1 MNGSQFD
8 ETLYWTLIDLANG
21 FLTGTMIG
29 GYYAIISIGLALTFG
44 VMRLVNLAHGDM
56 LILAAYLA
64 TVILGVLPV
73 SPFASLIVVVPVMFA
88 IGYALQRFLL
98 NRVSVQ
104 AMEAKGLSPSFGL
117 MSPILV
123 TFGLGIFIAHGLL
136 AVFSSDAAKIENALA
151 FSAIRLSEDL
161 NISLLRF
168 VFFLIAVAILVVL
181 HLFLRRT
188 HVGRAIRAASDDAQ
202 VAPLMGIKTAHVY
215 GVALGISLAI
225 AGAAGVMIGML
236 RTFQPFDG
244 PQFLLTAFGVVIIG
258 GLGSILGS
266 LVGGI
271 LLGIIQVLAGT
282 YFGPSAQLVGGYMLI
297 LLVLA
302 FRPQG
307 LFAR

>member
-1 MNGSQFD
+1 MTD
-8 ETLYWTLIDLANG
+8 EGLYWFVIDIANG

-56 LILAAYLA
+56 LIVAAYLA
-64 TVILGVLPV
+64 SVILSILPV
-73 SPFASLIVVVPVMFA
+73 SPFASLIVVAPAMFA
-88 IGYALQRFLL
+88 LGYLLQRLLL

-104 AMEAKGLSPSFGL
+104 AMEAKGLSPNFGL

-136 AVFSSDAAKIENALA
+136 EMFSSDARQMRNSLA
-151 FSAIRLSEDL
+151 FTAIRLSEDL
-161 NISLLRF
+161 NISLLRLIFF
-168 VFFLIAVAILVVL
+168 VIAVVILVL
-181 HLFLRRT
+181 LQLFLRRT
-188 HVGRAIRAASDDAQ
+188 HIGRAIRAASDDARI
-202 VAPLMGIKTAHVY
+202 APLMGISTAHVY

-236 RTFQPFDG
+236 RSFQPFDG
-244 PQFLLTAFGVVIIG
+244 PQFLLIAFGVVIIG
-258 GLGSILGS
+258 GLGSIAGS
-266 LVGGI
+266 LVGGV
-271 LLGIIQVLAGT
+271 LLGIVQVLAGT
-282 YFGPSAQLVGGYMLI
+282 YFGPSAQLVAGYMLI

-307 LFAR
+307 LFSR